1 LIEISEEEVAQT
13 VLSVRNLKKS
23 FRKKLTAKPVEA
35 LKGVSFEIAPGTIT
49 GFLGANGAG
58 KTTTIKCLLNLA
70 FADSGEITYFGE
82 PELSSKVKSRIGFLP
97 ERPYFYEYLT
107 GREFLRFYGQLS
119 GRVPRK
125 DLGAKIEKLLKRVS
139 LEHAGDRQL
148 RSYSKGMLQRIGI
161 AQTLIHSPE
170 FIILDEPM
178 TGLDPD
184 GRMEVQEI
192 IQETANEGTAVFFS
206 SHLLPDAERL
216 CERLVIL
223 KQGNLVFEGRTT
235 ELLGRVDSGYAV
247 SYLESGKLLTESVPA
262 GDHAVAT
269 SPGPSPT
276 EKLQVLIDRLRL
288 SGAVI
293 TEIKQKRLT
302 LEEAFV
308 KIAFDGKEG
317 RQ

>member
-1 LIEISEEEVAQT
+1 MSDI

-23 FRKKLTAKPVEA
+23 FRKGALRKKPVDA
-35 LKGVSFEIAPGTIT
+35 LKGISFEIPAGTVT

-70 FADSGEITYFGE
+70 FADEGEFLYFGSPTLTAE
-82 PELSSKVKSRIGFLP
+82 AKARIGFLP

-107 GREFLRFYGQLS
+107 GREFLRFYGELS
-119 GRVPRK
+119 ADLKANDLKDRVS
-125 DLGAKIEKLLKRVS
+125 KLLKRVG
-139 LEHAGDRQL
+139 LEHAGDRAL

-161 AQTLIHSPE
+161 AQALINEPA

-184 GRMEVQEI
+184 GRFEVREI
-192 IQETANEGTAVFFS
+192 IRETASQGTAVFFS
-206 SHLLPDAERL
+206 SHLLPDAEQL

-223 KQGNLVFEGRTT
+223 KLGELVFQGPMT
-235 ELLGRVDSGYAV
+235 EILGRFETGYQLTTSQNGKRVV
-247 SYLESGKLLTESVPA
+247 SSVPSSEA
-262 GDHAVAT
+262 LQAAIDQQRKTGA
-269 SPGPSPT
+269 
-276 EKLQVLIDRLRL
+276 QVLEVKPSRL
-288 SGAVI
+288 S
-293 TEIKQKRLT
+293 

-308 KIAFDGKEG
+308 KIAMGG